1 MKEYRKLSAEEIAL
15 LEAAACTAEDWNEVE
30 VAEGFDAR
38 CVRNVNFSGKI
49 RLGSFGHIFELPG
62 GVRRKAGIENACLHN
77 VSLGDGCLVRNV
89 NNYIANY
96 EIGDRCFIENVGV
109 MAVDRESSFGNGV
122 RVSVLNET
130 GGREVTISE
139 RLSSQLA
146 YVVALYRHRPEF
158 IAKVEERLRVRVVR
172 RAYVVHAKFLHQFY
186 SLLHGARVGGS
197 SEGSEGVV
205 VGIAFEQYFLAVEQQ
220 PLTSYQCHVAYSE
233 AFGHLV
239 AHCSVFAY

>member
-96 EIGDRCFIENVGV
+96 
-109 MAVDRESSFGNGV
+109 
-122 RVSVLNET
+122 
-130 GGREVTISE
+130 
-139 RLSSQLA
+139 
-146 YVVALYRHRPEF
+146 
-158 IAKVEERLRVRVVR
+158 
-172 RAYVVHAKFLHQFY
+172 
-186 SLLHGARVGGS
+186 
-197 SEGSEGVV
+197 
-205 VGIAFEQYFLAVEQQ
+205 
-220 PLTSYQCHVAYSE
+220 
-233 AFGHLV
+233 
-239 AHCSVFAY
+239 